1 MLEYK
6 DKKVSNIYHQVA
18 RHAAS
23 LSLLF
28 LLIEFFDELTYAID
42 GAALPWI
49 RAELGLTYAQIGLM
63 LGLPGFMSTLI
74 EPAILLLGDTN
85 LRKRLVVSGGLVMA
99 LSLAIIAASH
109 GFPALLLAFVMSYPA
124 SGAFVTLSQA
134 TLMDL
139 NRGRETHMMARW
151 TVAGSLG
158 NLIGPFLLAIGFA
171 VSLGWRWAYA
181 CLGAF
186 GLALAL
192 RCLTRP
198 FPSRLAANHNPPDL
212 RKLLHDLWHT
222 ARNRK
227 LLRWLGL
234 LEMSDLMMDVFTS
247 YLALYFSDVAGA
259 SPTQTSL
266 ILGASMVASL
276 ASDIAV
282 IPLLERISDRTL
294 IRISSG
300 VTAVLFVGLLLS
312 PWMAVKIILLLLV
325 RLFTL
330 GWYPILQGEAYASVP
345 GKSGTVMAMNSIAG
359 ILGSIFIS
367 MIGLIA
373 NRLGLATAMWF
384 LLLGPVSLLL
394 FVPSSSELIKE
405 SHPGFQTDDQSS

>member
-1 MLEYK
+1 MLEYTN
-6 DKKVSNIYHQVA
+6 KKGRNFYHRVA
-18 RHAAS
+18 RSAAS

-49 RAELGLTYAQIGLM
+49 RAELQLTYAQVGLM
-63 LGLPGFMSTLI
+63 LGLPGIISTLI
-74 EPAILLLGDTN
+74 EPSIMLLGDTN
-85 LRKRLVVSGGLVMA
+85 LRKRLVVAGGLVMGS
-99 LSLAIIAASH
+99 SLAIIASSR
-109 GFPALLLAFVMSYPA
+109 GFPALLLAFILSYPA

-139 NRGRETHMMARW
+139 NPGRETHLMARW

-171 VSLGWRWAYA
+171 FSLGWRWAYA
-181 CLGAF
+181 FLGVF
-186 GLALAL
+186 GLTLTL
-192 RCLTRP
+192 RCLFKA
-198 FPSRLAANHNPPDL
+198 FPQHLAASQNPPDL
-212 RKLLHDLWHT
+212 RILLHDLWHT

-227 LLRWLGL
+227 LLRWMGL
-234 LEMSDLMMDVFTS
+234 LEMSDLMLDVFTS

-259 SPTQTSL
+259 TPTQTSL

-282 IPLLERISDRTL
+282 IPLLERISGRVL
-294 IRISSG
+294 VRASSA
-300 VTAVLFVGLLLS
+300 VTAVLYIGLLLS
-312 PWMAVKIILLLLV
+312 PWMAAKIVLLLLV
-325 RLFTL
+325 RFFTL
-330 GWYPILQGEAYASVP
+330 GWYPILQGESYASVP
-345 GKSGTVMAMNSIAG
+345 GKSGTVMAINSIAG
-359 ILGSIFIS
+359 ILGSIFVS

-373 NRLGLATAMWF
+373 NQVGLSAAMWF

-394 FVPSSSELIKE
+394 FMPSSSELTITKD
-405 SHPGFQTDDQSS
+405 PNFQTDNYSR